1 MDKDNDTVDKEPAP
15 DTNSST
21 PTAGWSDKLA
31 ELVAWFEANPNL
43 PEKIEP
49 IVMLRFL
56 KCTAFDVE
64 RTKSL
69 VELNYSMRNKN
80 PHLFMDRNME
90 DEMTA
95 KGLKVSDLLVLPGV
109 TPEGNKLIFFRMADL
124 DPRTRNSVEETK
136 IFVMMSDARFTR
148 PDVEREPGSGA
159 DYVLDEAD
167 IAEGDVQIVD
177 IGGYTLR
184 HLAHV
189 SIFVLRVYMKFLQE
203 AYPSRLQAMHVINC
217 PSYLDKLISMMSPF
231 LREEVRNMIKYHTEG
246 LDSLYRDVPRDM
258 LPDEYGGK
266 AGSVAELKARGIQSI
281 RDNATYLSDERYWKV
296 ASQSKSRW
304 SWF

>member
-1 MDKDNDTVDKEPAP
+1 MDKDEDKQKGDKESAP
-15 DTNSST
+15 QSTSSS
-21 PTAGWSDKLA
+21 AEWSDKLA
-31 ELVAWFEANPNL
+31 ELVAWFEGNPNL

-56 KCTAFDVE
+56 KCMAFDVE

-69 VELNYSMRNKN
+69 VELNYSMRNKH

-95 KGLKVSDLLVLPGV
+95 KGLRVSDLLILPGI
-109 TPEGNKLIFFRMADL
+109 TPQGNKLLFFRMADL
-124 DPRTRNSVEETK
+124 DPHTRNSVEETK
-136 IFVMMSDARFTR
+136 IFFMMSDARFTM
-148 PDVEREPGSGA
+148 PDVERGTESGK

-167 IAEGDVQIVD
+167 IAKGDVQIVD
-177 IGGYTLR
+177 IEGYTIR
-184 HLAHV
+184 HLAYV
-189 SIFVLRVYMKFLQE
+189 SIFVLRIYMKFLQE

-217 PSYLDKLISMMSPF
+217 PSYLDRLISMMSPF

-246 LDSLYRDVPRDM
+246 LESLYKEVPRDM
-258 LPDEYGGK
+258 LPEEYGGK
-266 AGSVAELKARGIQSI
+266 AGSIAELKARGVQSI
-281 RDNATYLSDERYWKV
+281 KDKTAYLSDERYWKV

>member
-1 MDKDNDTVDKEPAP
+1 MDKDNDTVDKETAP
-15 DTNSST
+15 ETNSST

-246 LDSLYRDVPRDM
+246 LESLYRDVPRDM

>member
-1 MDKDNDTVDKEPAP
+1 MDKDTGDKETAP
-15 DTNSST
+15 ETSASAA
-21 PTAGWSDKLA
+21 AGWSDKLA
-31 ELVAWFEANPNL
+31 DLVAWFEANPNL

-64 RTKSL
+64 RTKAL
-69 VELNYSMRNKN
+69 VELNYSMRNKS
-80 PHLFMDRNME
+80 PHLFIDRNME

-95 KGLKVSDLLVLPGV
+95 KGLRVSDLLVLPGV
-109 TPEGNKLIFFRMADL
+109 TPQGNKLIFFRMADL
-124 DPRTRNSVEETK
+124 DPSTRNSVEETK
-136 IFVMMSDARFTR
+136 IFVMMSDARFTK
-148 PDVEREPGSGA
+148 PDVEKETGSGA

-184 HLAHV
+184 HLAYV

-217 PSYLDKLISMMSPF
+217 PTYLDKLISMMSPF
-231 LREEVRNMIKYHTEG
+231 LREEVRNMIRYHTEG
-246 LDSLYRDVPRDM
+246 LDSLYKEVPRDM

-266 AGSVAELKARGIQSI
+266 AGTVAELKARGIQSI
-281 RDNATYLSDERYWKV
+281 RDNAAYLSDERYWKV
-296 ASQSKSRW
+296 AAQSKSRW

>member
-1 MDKDNDTVDKEPAP
+1 MDKDEDKQKGDKDSAP
-15 DTNSST
+15 QSTSSS
-21 PTAGWSDKLA
+21 ADWSDKLA
-31 ELVAWFEANPNL
+31 ELVAWFEGNPNL

-56 KCTAFDVE
+56 KCMAFNVE

-69 VELNYSMRNKN
+69 VELNYSMRNKH

-95 KGLKVSDLLVLPGV
+95 KGLRVSDLLILPGI
-109 TPEGNKLIFFRMADL
+109 TPQGNKLLFFRMADL
-124 DPRTRNSVEETK
+124 DPHTRNSVEETK
-136 IFVMMSDARFTR
+136 IFFMMSDARFTM
-148 PDVEREPGSGA
+148 PDVERGTESGK

-167 IAEGDVQIVD
+167 IAQGDVQIVD
-177 IGGYTLR
+177 IEGYTIR
-184 HLAHV
+184 HLAYV
-189 SIFVLRVYMKFLQE
+189 SIFVLRIYMKFLQE

-217 PSYLDKLISMMSPF
+217 PSYLDRLISMMSPF

-246 LDSLYRDVPRDM
+246 LESLYKEVPRDM
-258 LPDEYGGK
+258 LPEEYGGK
-266 AGSVAELKARGIQSI
+266 AGSIAELKARGVQSI
-281 RDNATYLSDERYWKV
+281 KDKTAYLSDERYWKV